1 MTKHIHRQIVVA
13 FSLITAVCI
22 ALTVSFYIFS
32 RNGTQVQHEEA
43 AHSLEA
49 TAETARNIVNSH
61 IQGNLQTL
69 VTLSAFIGYDSDEG
83 LPPQQLLHDPA
94 FLAQLDVVNSQNAF
108 LRMGVVD
115 TAGQGSFVLL
125 DGSAQLEQDLSQD
138 SAVQRALA
146 GEGNISFTFWDDT
159 LGCYVNRYA
168 VPIYQ
173 GGVDGPVI
181 GVLTGTNNTDALREL
196 LSPSLLLNGQ
206 VHAHIVN
213 SEGKFVVRNQTY
225 FISEDARSIF
235 DTPAFSDELQQTIL
249 SAFAVNESAFFSLTN
264 ERTLYEV
271 ALIPMD
277 VNDWYIMCVVPQRI
291 LVTDLSQWFNL
302 QRITFF
308 VIFLLVILLTL
319 YIYRMMRQNNRSMNK
334 LTYFDSITGAYN
346 RVRFLQEMPSKL
358 TADPK
363 ALIVLDIDNAP
374 TIKDLYGLERFNSL
388 LRHIKEALDQQIGPT
403 ELFCMGRNERFLLL
417 LDCSDPDQV
426 HQRMSRFFAQI
437 RRFRV
442 SEHQNYQAVCSA
454 GVRFVT
460 NTTPDLER
468 AITEAA
474 MTAETTSGSRQDE
487 LLFFDPAI
495 YEPVI
500 LRNQIEESMDAALMS
515 GEFVMKLQ
523 PKIDLVTGRPGGAE
537 ALVRWVRP
545 DGLSFYPDQFIPV
558 FEKNGFCVDLDFYMV
573 DQACRT
579 LRRWLDE
586 GRDVIPISVNQCR
599 LMLYEAGYVQRLCSI
614 LNRWNIPPRLIV
626 LEVTE
631 SLALESIDRVRAVLL
646 GLHGQG
652 FSISMDDF
660 GSGYSSL
667 NTLKDLPIDELK
679 LDRVFLAARDETDE
693 EKRDLVLKN
702 VIHLAQELHIT
713 TVVEGVET
721 EAQLDFIR
729 RMHCDLAQGYYF
741 DRPISVEE
749 FEQKYLPIPHP
760 DRHIS

>member
-1 MTKHIHRQIVVA
+1 MQK
-13 FSLITAVCI
+13 
-22 ALTVSFYIFS
+22 
-32 RNGTQVQHEEA
+32 
-43 AHSLEA
+43 
-49 TAETARNIVNSH
+49 
-61 IQGNLQTL
+61 
-69 VTLSAFIGYDSDEG
+69 
-83 LPPQQLLHDPA
+83 
-94 FLAQLDVVNSQNAF
+94 
-108 LRMGVVD
+108 
-115 TAGQGSFVLL
+115 
-125 DGSAQLEQDLSQD
+125 
-138 SAVQRALA
+138 ALA
-146 GEGNISFTFWDDT
+146 GESTISTTFRDET

-168 VPIYQ
+168 VPIYK
-173 GGVDGPVI
+173 GGVDDQVI
-181 GVLTGTNNTDALREL
+181 GVFTGTNNTDALRAL

-206 VHAHIVN
+206 VHAHIVD
-213 SEGKFVVRNQTY
+213 SQGKFVVRNQTC
-225 FISEDARSIF
+225 FIHEDARSIF

-249 SAFAVNESAFFSLTN
+249 SAFAVNESAFLSLTN
-264 ERTLYEV
+264 EGVLYEV
-271 ALIPMD
+271 ALIPMG
-277 VNDWYIMCVVPQRI
+277 VNDWYIMCVVAQRI

-308 VIFLLVILLTL
+308 AILLLVLLLTL
-319 YIYRMMRQNNRSMNK
+319 YIYRMMRQNNRSMRK
-334 LTYFDSITGAYN
+334 LAYFDSITGAYN

-667 NTLKDLPIDELK
+667 NTLKNLPIDELK
-679 LDRVFLAARDETDE
+679 LNRVFLAARDETDE

-702 VIHLAQELHIT
+702 VIHLAQKLHIT

-721 EAQLDFIR
+721 GAQLDFIR

-741 DRPISVEE
+741 DRPIRVEE
-749 FEQKYLPIPHP
+749 FEQKHLPIPHP
-760 DRHIS
+760 DWHIS